1 MDQQLIEKVMKQVSS
16 ELGISVKNQNNDSQN
31 ISKKY

>member
-16 ELGISVKNQNNDSQN
+16 ELGIPLKEEKSEVKL
-31 ISKKY
+31 